1 MADKGFGNRVADLSS
16 FSSEDPQFR
25 LLTGR
30 MIHVRTRLTQ
40 NLDFP
45 SISHNPTETTRQT
58 EPPLFHLRPQCVQSR
73 DSDFS
78 RFGLLSGRGVS
89 MPDQA
94 VASLL
99 TLVVECIGD
108 DAEVRCSGRLVAG
121 VNDRLYREVS
131 QLIPS
136 SKRILLDLTDLTH
149 MDSTGLGTLVRLYVS
164 AKSAGC
170 TLLLFNVGK
179 PIRQL
184 LGLTH
189 LLSVFEVIGNNNIKC
204 G

>member
-1 MADKGFGNRVADLSS
+1 MGDVGQPPRRIAAMATPIRCSIRSLNVY
-16 FSSEDPQFR
+16 
-25 LLTGR
+25 
-30 MIHVRTRLTQ
+30 
-40 NLDFP
+40 NLATAILKP
-45 SISHNPTETTRQT
+45 VGYVSRRQV
-58 EPPLFHLRPQCVQSR
+58 L
-73 DSDFS
+73 
-78 RFGLLSGRGVS
+78 

-99 TLVVECIGD
+99 TLAIDRD
-108 DAEVRCSGRLVAG
+108 DDCAEVRCSGRLVAG
-121 VNDRLYREVS
+121 VNDRLYLEVS

-136 SKRILLDLTDLTH
+136 CKRILLDLTELTH

-170 TLLLFNVGK
+170 ALLLFNIGK

-184 LGLTH
+184 LGITH
-189 LLSVFEVIGNNNIKC
+189 LLSVFEVIGNNNIRC

>member
-1 MADKGFGNRVADLSS
+1 MTALIGCVMGGLNVYNRATAISA
-16 FSSEDPQFR
+16 R
-25 LLTGR
+25 W
-30 MIHVRTRLTQ
+30 I
-40 NLDFP
+40 P
-45 SISHNPTETTRQT
+45 SRRSV
-58 EPPLFHLRPQCVQSR
+58 L
-73 DSDFS
+73 
-78 RFGLLSGRGVS
+78 

-99 TLVVECIGD
+99 TLTIDRDNDCAIVG
-108 DAEVRCSGRLVAG
+108 CSGRLVAG
-121 VNDRLYREVS
+121 VNDRLQIEVS
-131 QLIPS
+131 QLIPCC
-136 SKRILLDLTDLTH
+136 KRILLDLTDLTH

-170 TLLLFNVGK
+170 ALQLFNIGK

-189 LLSVFEVIGNNNIKC
+189 LLSVFEVVGSKNIRC

>member
-1 MADKGFGNRVADLSS
+1 
-16 FSSEDPQFR
+16 
-25 LLTGR
+25 
-30 MIHVRTRLTQ
+30 
-40 NLDFP
+40 
-45 SISHNPTETTRQT
+45 
-58 EPPLFHLRPQCVQSR
+58 
-73 DSDFS
+73 
-78 RFGLLSGRGVS
+78 

-99 TLVVECIGD
+99 TLVVDRADD

-121 VNDRLYREVS
+121 VNDHLYLEVS
-131 QLIPS
+131 RLIPS

-170 TLLLFNVGK
+170 TLLLFNIGK